1 MNKKKFTIVVVVL
14 TLVAMLAG
22 SQPGRKALDST
33 WQKLTGLISS
43 PERKVT
49 TNNDWKRISFAEA
62 EKLKEEFCPL
72 DFKTEVSAYRYT
84 IETRCKG
91 VIIKIVNGEEA
102 WVKKT

>member
-1 MNKKKFTIVVVVL
+1 MNKKKFSIVVVVITVIL
-14 TLVAMLAG
+14 MLVAT
-22 SQPGRKALDST
+22 QPGRKALDSA
-33 WQKLTGLISS
+33 WQELTGLMSS
-43 PERKVT
+43 PEKEAA
-49 TNNDWKRISFAEA
+49 TNNDWKKISFAEA
-62 EKLKEEFCPL
+62 EKLKKEFCPL